1 MENRDHLGNDERK
14 HQIVLKDRESV
25 TATGIVE
32 VESFD
37 DREIV
42 LLTDLGTM
50 VLRGEDLHIEQINLD
65 SGEFICRGLITG
77 VQYSAGTASSGRSK
91 EGLLRR
97 LFH

>member
-1 MENRDHLGNDERK
+1 MENRDQMINDERR
-14 HQIVLKDRESV
+14 HEIILKDRDSV
-25 TATGIVE
+25 TATGILE

-42 LLTDLGTM
+42 LVTDLGTM

-65 SGEFICRGLITG
+65 SGDFTCTGLITG
-77 VQYSAGTASSGRSK
+77 LQYSAGTASSGRGR
-91 EGLLRR
+91 EGLLKR

>member
-1 MENRDHLGNDERK
+1 MDNRGHLDNDQRN
-14 HQIVLKDRESV
+14 HHIVIKDRESV

-42 LLTDLGTM
+42 LLTDVGTM

-91 EGLLRR
+91 EGLLKR